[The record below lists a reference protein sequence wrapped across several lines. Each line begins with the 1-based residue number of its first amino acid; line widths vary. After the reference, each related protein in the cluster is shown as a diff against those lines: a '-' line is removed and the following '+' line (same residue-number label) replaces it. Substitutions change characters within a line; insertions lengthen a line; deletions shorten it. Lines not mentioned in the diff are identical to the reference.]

1 MPTQDQ
7 KIKEI
12 LERGVENI
20 YPNKETL
27 EKVLKSG
34 KKLKIYNGID
44 PTGKLHIGHGVV
56 LNKLRQFKDL
66 GHEIIVL
73 IGDFTAQIGDPTGK
87 LSARKQ
93 LTLDQVKKNSA
104 DYKKLIGK
112 ILDLKKSNVRFLHN
126 AEWTNKLKPVDM
138 LELASHFT
146 VARLLERDMFQERIK
161 ASKNIYVHEF
171 LYPIFQAYDALTMD
185 VDMQIGGND
194 QTFNMLAGRMLMR
207 KMKNKEKF
215 VLTTKLLTD
224 PTGKKMGKTEGNMV
238 NLDDL
243 PQEIYGK
250 IMSWSDEMIIP
261 AFENAT
267 NVPLPEV
274 IQVKNDLKNGKNPKI
289 LKMLLAYKIVE
300 MYHGKSAAI
309 TAEESFKQVFEEK
322 LNPDEI
328 KAFKIKERNIIEVLV
343 ATKLATSKSEARRL
357 IVQGGIKVDGQEI
370 KDENFMIGN
379 IDADG
384 VVIQKGKRHFAK
396 IIR

>member
-1 MPTQDQ
+1 
-7 KIKEI
+7 
-12 LERGVENI
+12 
-20 YPNKETL
+20 
-27 EKVLKSG
+27 
-34 KKLKIYNGID
+34 
-44 PTGKLHIGHGVV
+44 
-56 LNKLRQFKDL
+56 
-66 GHEIIVL
+66 
-73 IGDFTAQIGDPTGK
+73 
-87 LSARKQ
+87 
-93 LTLDQVKKNSA
+93 
-104 DYKKLIGK
+104 
-112 ILDLKKSNVRFLHN
+112 
-126 AEWTNKLKPVDM
+126 
-138 LELASHFT
+138 
-146 VARLLERDMFQERIK
+146 
-161 ASKNIYVHEF
+161 
-171 LYPIFQAYDALTMD
+171 
-185 VDMQIGGND
+185 
-194 QTFNMLAGRMLMR
+194 
-207 KMKNKEKF
+207 MKNKEKF